1 MIFLYFIHIRLLRI
15 TKNVCY
21 NALRK
26 VKRYEIKDEVNDYM
40 YVYGFDSTAVNLP
53 YLFDGW

>member
-21 NALRK
+21 NAPRK
-26 VKRYEIKDEVNDYM
+26 VKKYEIKDEVNDYM
-40 YVYGFDSTAVNLP
+40 YVYGFDSVVVNLP